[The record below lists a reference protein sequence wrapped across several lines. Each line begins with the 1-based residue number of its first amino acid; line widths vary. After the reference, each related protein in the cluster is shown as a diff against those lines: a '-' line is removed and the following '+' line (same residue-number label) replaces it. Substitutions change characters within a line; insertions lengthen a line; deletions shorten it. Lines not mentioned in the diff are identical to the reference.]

1 MGETSRTI
9 VIAEQDGPTV
19 RIVGNGPKGSIEVI
33 TEMTREGDA
42 LVLRGLHADGSGPG
56 SLGLSEIKGFAHQ
69 FGRQMG
75 VKVVRIYGGIRTT
88 GAFPGKIPRPVVFR
102 VPG

>member
-9 VIAEQDGPTV
+9 IIAEQDGSTV
-19 RIVGNGPKGSIEVI
+19 RIVGHGPKGSIEVI
-33 TEMTREGDA
+33 AEMVIEGDA

-56 SLGLSEIKGFAHQ
+56 SLGLGEIKAFAQQ

-75 VKVVRIYGGIRTT
+75 VSVVRIYGGIRTT
-88 GAFPGKIPRPVVFR
+88 GAFPGKVPRPVLIR
-102 VPG
+102 VSG